1 MEERRIEDTGS
12 NVIKDILFAIK
23 RNIILVALILIIC
36 AGCGFGYSYIK
47 KPDYTAGENV
57 VYMAKE
63 VNSQSGTAS
72 SINIMRAYFNT
83 VVDFCDEGVVTDRAN
98 FYYVMYK
105 NKAATTQNYTVD
117 RFIKDDL
124 SYYEGHVTLGE
135 RSYILKNKISVTADV
150 SSADSDQFSFVI
162 KYTDSNRAEAKDKVK
177 LLVEA
182 IKSELKMD
190 NNVNTYFDTIE
201 NQFISLGST
210 GTSSNISKSRFTIIG
225 LFIGA
230 ILAAAIVYIKT
241 LLDNTIT
248 SKEHLEELTGA
259 PVLSVINK
267 EGGRK

>member
-23 RNIILVALILIIC
+23 RNIILVVLILIIG
-36 AGCGFGYSYIK
+36 AGCGFGYSYLK
-47 KPDYTAGENV
+47 KPNFTAGENV

-63 VNSQSGTAS
+63 VNGQSGTAS

-105 NKAATTQNYTVD
+105 NKAANTKDYTVD
-117 RFIKDDL
+117 TFIKEDL
-124 SYYEGHVTLGE
+124 SYYAGSVTVGE
-135 RSYILKNKISVTADV
+135 RSYILKSKVSVTADV

-162 KYTDSNRAEAKDKVK
+162 KYTDANKAEAKDKVK

-182 IKSELKMD
+182 IKAELEMN

-201 NQFISLGST
+201 NQIISLGST
-210 GTSSNISKSRFTIIG
+210 GTSSDVSKSRFTIIG
-225 LFIGA
+225 IFVGA
-230 ILAAAIVYIKT
+230 VLAAAIVYIKT
-241 LLDNTIT
+241 LLDNTVS

-259 PVLSVINK
+259 PVLSVIDK
-267 EGGRK
+267 EGGKK